1 MFHVKHVGGS
11 ERAEASAVAGESAEP
26 GLPAEAPPGS
36 TRSAGPGPA
45 PTAAAEIFGPR
56 LHMAEAY
63 AEILATTGVARGLL
77 GPREVNRVWDRH
89 LLNSAAVAELLDDC
103 ERVVDIGSGAG
114 LPGIP
119 LAIAR
124 PDLDIVLLEPL
135 LRRSEFL
142 KEVVAELG
150 LTVEVVRGR
159 AEEPGVRKRFGDS
172 DAAVS
177 RAVAAL
183 DKLTKWSMPV
193 LRPGGRM
200 IAIKGERAPDEV
212 EEHRRGMATLEAVD
226 VRVVTCGASY
236 LRPPATVVVAQR
248 ATRSRRGS
256 APRADRRKR

>member
-1 MFHVKHVGGS
+1 MFHVKHVDGCD
-11 ERAEASAVAGESAEP
+11 RALAPNVMAV
-26 GLPAEAPPGS
+26 
-36 TRSAGPGPA
+36 GPGPS
-45 PTAAAEIFGPR
+45 PGAANEIFGHR
-56 LHMAEAY
+56 LETATRY
-63 AEILATTGVARGLL
+63 TEILATTGVERGLL
-77 GPREVNRVWDRH
+77 GPREVGRVWERH
-89 LLNSAAVAELLDDC
+89 LLNSAAIAELLDRG

-124 PDLDIVLLEPL
+124 PDLEVALLEPL

-159 AEEPGVRKRFGDS
+159 AEEPGIRTRFGDR
-172 DAAVS
+172 DIAVS

-183 DKLTKWSMPV
+183 DKLTKWSMPL
-193 LRPGGRM
+193 LRSGGRM

-212 EEHRRGMATLEAVD
+212 EEHRRGMAALGAVD

-248 ATRSRRGS
+248 GTRSRRGL